1 MSSKKKST
9 TYSTLPDGSTLKEYT
24 TEQTHPDNTKTITTT
39 SIKTYKVLKVQPD
52 GSKIIENISSTTT
65 TTKEVDAP
73 IQPNVIE
80 KVNNG
85 LWGILGYT
93 PQDLANSANN
103 NNNNNHG
110 DNESSTEDSPYDDMS
125 QPQLSYSES
134 LSHDEFRG
142 EALNTWGESSKSK
155 RRSKGR
161 NNNNKSRN
169 QRPPTSSRSSR
180 GSNSSRSGREK
191 RLDTSTRSNNSQQQ
205 QRRQGSNNRRE
216 EEQVRIPTPLQYS
229 QHQTSLYNQQQQQQQ
244 VQQGGGN
251 SVGGASRGSGG
262 NNSLRGSGSGGGGF
276 FTKTHPTSG
285 SYHPNSNNSMNNQDV
300 NYNNGYA
307 PQQQVQQQQLGQL
320 QGGQQQQGGQYML
333 YEDNRC
339 SLPTYQNQQQV
350 QQVQQQVQQ
359 QQVIIENKKSKT
371 RSLIRS
377 LTPNRSRGG
386 SKAGSKGSGGE
397 SVSSRRSFS
406 STGSRRNKMGIS
418 LRSSSRGGRSNSQS
432 RGRQGQNQGG
442 GDTQLDPEVMNA
454 ISMIRNRSKSPVR
467 GRGLL
472 SQGQQGSVQQGMRVR
487 SASAQPQRSPSQ
499 FDQFG
504 NGQGYQ
510 QQQGGMGQQGY
521 QQQVQQQQG
530 QGQQQLLSEGGSH
543 FTSVAQSISRQ
554 FTPTTASSQQGYQ
567 QQQGQAGFR
576 QPPSPG
582 NQMYQQQHPHDGSLQ
597 MIYNQ
602 SPGGSFSSQQQQPVD
617 FDGLPLGQVANP
629 IQGWDDYHSADMR
642 DDMSSSQRGRR
653 RGPKSKQQV
662 KDSSKKNVKN
672 SSKKPPASP
681 LAAQQPAI
689 PVKYNQAL
697 LSTNEVSTS
706 NSPPQVVIHKTNAIL
721 TSDKYVHFYSY
732 ISKSSTWIQTTTVS
746 LPNTHHLSLAICN
759 NTAVVGVPYD
769 TNVKGVL
776 TGSAYIFEKD
786 NKTHTW
792 YQVKK
797 IVPKKVKEYA
807 TVGYSVDICD
817 NVVVIGVPELGSP
830 NNETR
835 IANYGRIA
843 NTAGCGSIYV
853 YQRAEQY
860 KWMPMGHLSQSSM
873 IVDPFNQL
881 ASPGGLLVPPTT
893 KFGSVVA
900 LRHKIMVVSNYT
912 PNNVDCDTSLF
923 VYEYDPSIKNKWR
936 LIQSDLLHTMVQR
949 KNFGSQIALTNDG
962 SGIFIGC
969 HSQVTPTEILFYKR
983 KKEMDMYGNRNY
995 QLEQIITIQDED
1007 EDNKR
1012 GRGRRQQ
1019 QQGGSSISDF
1029 RVDGHNNFILG
1040 MSNSNRVYV
1049 YQQIHD
1055 LTTMENQGWR
1065 VVSKVMND
1073 GGNHRNDL
1081 PLFGQHVG
1089 MYGDNILV
1097 GARDNVYSYSLE
1109 EWMALKNKK
1118 GGKKSLLGR
1127 SRSSSRG
1134 RFKSPMKFRN

>member
-103 NNNNNHG
+103 NNTNHGG

-134 LSHDEFRG
+134 ISHEDFRG
-142 EALNTWGESSKSK
+142 EAMNTWGESSKSK
-155 RRSKGR
+155 RRNKR
-161 NNNNKSRN
+161 TTNNNKSRN
-169 QRPPTSSRSSR
+169 QRPPTSSSRSSR
-180 GSNSSRSGREK
+180 GSNSSQQGRREK
-191 RLDTSTRSNNSQQQ
+191 RLDTSTRSNNSNSQQ
-205 QRRQGSNNRRE
+205 RQGSSRR

-244 VQQGGGN
+244 QQQVQGGGGN
-251 SVGGASRGSGG
+251 SVGGGSRGSGG
-262 NNSLRGSGSGGGGF
+262 NSSLRGSGSGGGF
-276 FTKTHPTSG
+276 FTKTHPTLG
-285 SYHPNSNNSMNNQDV
+285 SYHPNNNNRMNEQDV
-300 NYNNGYA
+300 NGYA
-307 PQQQVQQQQLGQL
+307 QQQHQQVQQQHLGQ
-320 QGGQQQQGGQYML
+320 QQQQQGGQYML

-339 SLPTYQNQQQV
+339 SLPTYQQS
-350 QQVQQQVQQ
+350 QQ
-359 QQVIIENKKSKT
+359 QQQPIIIEHKKSKS

-386 SKAGSKGSGGE
+386 SKAGSKGSGGD

-406 STGSRRNKMGIS
+406 STGSRRNKMGIN
-418 LRSSSRGGRSNSQS
+418 LRSSSRSGRSSSQS
-432 RGRQGQNQGG
+432 RGRSGKEDRGEEK
-442 GDTQLDPEVMNA
+442 QLDPEVMNA

-472 SQGQQGSVQQGMRVR
+472 SQQGSMRR
-487 SASAQPQRSPSQ
+487 SASAQPVRSPSQ
-499 FDQFG
+499 YESF
-504 NGQGYQ
+504 NGGGQY
-510 QQQGGMGQQGY
+510 QQGGMGQQQGY
-521 QQQVQQQQG
+521 QQQGYQQQG
-530 QGQQQLLSEGGSH
+530 QQQQGQQQLLSEGGSH

-554 FTPTTASSQQGYQ
+554 FTPTSSQQGYQ
-567 QQQGQAGFR
+567 QQGQVGFR
-576 QPPSPG
+576 QPPSSG

-602 SPGGSFSSQQQQPVD
+602 SPGGSFSSQQQQQTVD

-629 IQGWDDYHSADMR
+629 IQGWDDYHTDMR
-642 DDMSSSQRGRR
+642 DDMSSSQRGRQGR
-653 RGPKSKQQV
+653 RGSKSSSKQQQV
-662 KDSSKKNVKN
+662 KDSSKKNVRN
-672 SSKKPPASP
+672 SNKKPPASP
-681 LAAQQPAI
+681 LTGQQPAI

-697 LSTNEVSTS
+697 LSSNEVSTS

-835 IANYGRIA
+835 VANYGRIA
-843 NTAGCGSIYV
+843 NTAGCGGIYV

-860 KWMPMGHLSQSSM
+860 KWMPMGHLSQSSYM
-873 IVDPFNQL
+873 IDPFNQL

-893 KFGSVVA
+893 KFGTVVA

-936 LIQSDLLHTMVQR
+936 LIQSDLLHTLVQR
-949 KNFGSQIALTNDG
+949 KNFGSNIALTNDG

-969 HSQVTPTEILFYKR
+969 HTNITPTEILYYKR

-995 QLEQIITIQDED
+995 QLEQIITIQDE
-1007 EDNKR
+1007 EDDKR

-1019 QQGGSSISDF
+1019 QQGGGSSISDF

-1049 YQQIHD
+1049 YQHIHD

-1134 RFKSPMKFRN
+1134 RFKSPMKFR

>member
-73 IQPNVIE
+73 IAPNVIE

-103 NNNNNHG
+103 HG
-110 DNESSTEDSPYDDMS
+110 GDCNESSTEDSPYDDMS

-155 RRSKGR
+155 QRRNKGR
-161 NNNNKSRN
+161 RTTNKGRN

-180 GSNSSRSGREK
+180 DSNSSRSGREK

-205 QRRQGSNNRRE
+205 QRQGSNNRRE

-229 QHQTSLYNQQQQQQQ
+229 QHQTSLYNQQKQQQQQQ
-244 VQQGGGN
+244 VIQGGGN
-251 SVGGASRGSGG
+251 SVGGGSRGSGG

-285 SYHPNSNNSMNNQDV
+285 SYHPNNNNNMINQDL
-300 NYNNGYA
+300 NYNNNNGYA
-307 PQQQVQQQQLGQL
+307 PQQHQQQQQQLGQ
-320 QGGQQQQGGQYML
+320 QQQQGQYML

-339 SLPTYQNQQQV
+339 SLPTYQQQM
-350 QQVQQQVQQ
+350 QVQQQSSQSQQ
-359 QQVIIENKKSKT
+359 QQVIIENKKSSKS

-386 SKAGSKGSGGE
+386 SKAGSKGSGE

-418 LRSSSRGGRSNSQS
+418 LRSSSRGGRSNSQT
-432 RGRQGQNQGG
+432 RGRQGQRSQGG
-442 GDTQLDPEVMNA
+442 GETQLDPEVMNA

-467 GRGLL
+467 SRGL
-472 SQGQQGSVQQGMRVR
+472 GQQVGMRR

-499 FDQFG
+499 FAQFSG
-504 NGQGYQ
+504 GGQY
-510 QQQGGMGQQGY
+510 QQGGMGQQGY
-521 QQQVQQQQG
+521 QQQQGQQQG

-554 FTPTTASSQQGYQ
+554 FTPTSSQNGYQ

-576 QPPSPG
+576 QPPSPR
-582 NQMYQQQHPHDGSLQ
+582 NQMYQQHPHDGSLQ

-602 SPGGSFSSQQQQPVD
+602 SPGGSFSSQQQQQTVD

-629 IQGWDDYHSADMR
+629 IQGWDDYHADMR

-653 RGPKSKQQV
+653 RGSKSSSKQQV

-786 NKTHTW
+786 NKTRTW

-835 IANYGRIA
+835 VANYGRIA

-912 PNNVDCDTSLF
+912 PNNVDFDTSLF

-949 KNFGSQIALTNDG
+949 KNFGSHIALTNDG

-969 HSQVTPTEILFYKR
+969 HTHVTPTEILFYKR

-995 QLEQIITIQDED
+995 QLEQIITIQDEE
-1007 EDNKR
+1007 EDKR
-1012 GRGRRQQ
+1012 GRGRQRQQ
-1019 QQGGSSISDF
+1019 GQIGSSISDF

-1040 MSNSNRVYV
+1040 ISNSNRVYV

-1109 EWMALKNKK
+1109 KWMALKNKK

-1134 RFKSPMKFRN
+1134 RFKSPMKFRS